1 MRLMFSRLTAFAV
14 LSLAAGSGLAQAS
27 ALQPFTAR
35 YEVLRDGKSQGEA
48 VMKLEQIGD
57 ARWKFSSDV
66 RGTSGMARLSGFE
79 MTESTNFEVR
89 PDGGLKPL
97 SASAE
102 GGISLRRRSIDTEF
116 DYASNEVRWS
126 GDAKPDQ
133 RGPAPL
139 SERTVNPQ
147 ILNLALAQQL
157 RAGAEGSIR
166 LDLVNRGD
174 SDPVEYRIGAK
185 ESVSVPL
192 GTREAIT
199 LQHRRTDKD
208 RVITLWIDPTL
219 PPAPVR
225 VLQRE
230 DGEDAYEL
238 RLVAIE

>member
-1 MRLMFSRLTAFAV
+1 
-14 LSLAAGSGLAQAS
+14 
-27 ALQPFTAR
+27 
-35 YEVLRDGKSQGEA
+35 VLRDGKSQGEA
-48 VMKLEQIGD
+48 VMKLERIEGS
-57 ARWKFSSDV
+57 RWKFSSDV

-79 MTESTNFEVR
+79 MSEHTEFEVR
-89 PDGGLKPL
+89 EDGGLKPL
-97 SASAE
+97 SASAA

-116 DYASNEVRWS
+116 DYARNEVRWS

-139 SERTVNPQ
+139 SARTVNPQ

-174 SDPVEYRIGAK
+174 SDPVEYRIGEK
-185 ESVSVPL
+185 QSVSVPL

-208 RVITLWIDPTL
+208 RVITLWIDPSL
-219 PPAPVR
+219 PPAPLR

-230 DGEDAYEL
+230 DGKDAYEL

>member
-1 MRLMFSRLTAFAV
+1 MRLMFVRFTTFAALALT
-14 LSLAAGSGLAQAS
+14 GIGGLAQAS
-27 ALQPFTAR
+27 ALQPFVAR
-35 YEVLRDGKSQGEA
+35 YEVFRDGKSQGEA
-48 VMKLEQIGD
+48 VMRLEQVGGS
-57 ARWKFSSDV
+57 RWKFSSEV

-79 MTESTNFEVR
+79 MSERTEFELLA
-89 PDGGLKPL
+89 DGGLKPL
-97 SASAE
+97 TASAE
-102 GGISLRRRSIDTEF
+102 GGISLRRRSIVTEF
-116 DYASNEVRWS
+116 DYARNEVRWS

-208 RVITLWIDPTL
+208 RVITLWIDPNL
-219 PPAPVR
+219 PPAPLR

-230 DGEDAYEL
+230 DGKDAYEL
-238 RLVAIE
+238 RLIAIE

>member
-1 MRLMFSRLTAFAV
+1 MFSRLTAFAA
-14 LSLAAGSGLAQAS
+14 LTLAAGSGLAQAS
-27 ALQPFTAR
+27 TLQPFTAR

-48 VMKLEQIGD
+48 VMRLERVSD
-57 ARWKFSSDV
+57 NRWKFSSDV
-66 RGTSGMARLSGFE
+66 RGTSGMARISGFE
-79 MTESTNFEVR
+79 MTESTEFEVR
-89 PDGGLKPL
+89 DDGGLKPL

-102 GGISLRRRSIDTEF
+102 GGISLRRRSIGTEF
-116 DYASNEVRWS
+116 DYGRNEVRWN
-126 GDAKPDQ
+126 GDAKPNQ

-139 SERTVNPQ
+139 SERSVNPQ

-157 RAGAEGSIR
+157 RSGAEGSIR

-185 ESVSVPL
+185 QSVSVPL
-192 GTREAIT
+192 GTREAVT
-199 LQHRRTDKD
+199 LEHRRTDKD
-208 RVITLWIDPTL
+208 RVITLWIDPSL